1 MRKTT
6 KKHGPLVSSGREQGT
21 RDQIVKFLIVCE
33 GKKTEPNY
41 FKALIDECKSQNNGA
56 KIDKQRTIVSI
67 VAKIGAGAVGTGN
80 LVNKA
85 KKLKDEYKRKQ
96 QIHFDRVWLVFDKD
110 EFKDFNKAIADAKK
124 EGMNC
129 AWSNQAFELWY
140 VLHFQYLVTG
150 VDRKQY
156 IEMIEDKV
164 RKASKSNT
172 FKYKKNDVGFYQ
184 ILQEHGNEEQAIKRA
199 QRLRENMG
207 KKKNYATHNPRTEVD
222 LLVDELRHPEKAL
235 DKIEEAEKACEE

>member
-1 MRKTT
+1 MR
-6 KKHGPLVSSGREQGT
+6 GPLVSSGRRQGT
-21 RDQIVKFLIVCE
+21 RAQKVSFLIVCE
-33 GKKTEPNY
+33 GEKTEPNY
-41 FKALIDECKSQNNGA
+41 FRAFIERWSEVKEVNVKGCGCSTCQLIIE
-56 KIDKQRTIVSI
+56 
-67 VAKIGAGAVGTGN
+67 
-80 LVNKA
+80 A
-85 KKLKDEYKRKQ
+85 KKLREKLERERMVP
-96 QIHFDRVWLVFDKD
+96 FDRVWLVFDKD

-140 VLHFQYLVTG
+140 VLHFQYLDTG

-164 RKASKSNT
+164 RKASKSKT
-172 FKYKKNDVGFYQ
+172 FKYKKNDEGFYQ
-184 ILQEHGNEEQAIKRA
+184 ILQAHGEEEQAIKRA
-199 QRLRENMG
+199 RKLRENMG
-207 KKKNYATHNPRTEVD
+207 KKKNYAAHNPRTEVD

>member
-1 MRKTT
+1 MNKTT
-6 KKHGPLVSSGREQGT
+6 KKHGPLVSSERKQGT
-21 RDQIVKFLIVCE
+21 RDQKVKFLIVCE
-33 GKKTEPNY
+33 GEKTEPNY
-41 FKALIDECKSQNNGA
+41 FRAFIERWSEVKEIKVTGCGCSTCQLIIE
-56 KIDKQRTIVSI
+56 
-67 VAKIGAGAVGTGN
+67 
-80 LVNKA
+80 A
-85 KKLKDEYKRKQ
+85 KKLREKLERERMVP
-96 QIHFDRVWLVFDKD
+96 FDRVWLVFDKD
-110 EFKDFNKAIADAKK
+110 DFKDFNKAIADAKK

-140 VLHFQYLVTG
+140 VLHFQYLDTG

-164 RKASKSNT
+164 RKASKSKT
-172 FKYKKNDVGFYQ
+172 FKYKKNDEGFYQ
-184 ILQEHGNEEQAIKRA
+184 ILQAHGDEEQAIKRA
-199 QRLRENMG
+199 QKLRENMG

>member
-1 MRKTT
+1 MKKTIKSRKPIV
-6 KKHGPLVSSGREQGT
+6 GSGREQGT
-21 RDQIVKFLIVCE
+21 RAHIVKFLIVCE
-33 GKKTEPNY
+33 GEKTEPNY
-41 FKALIDECKSQNNGA
+41 FKAFTERWSEVKEVNVKGCGCSTCQLINE
-56 KIDKQRTIVSI
+56 
-67 VAKIGAGAVGTGN
+67 
-80 LVNKA
+80 A
-85 KKLKDEYKRKQ
+85 KKIQEKLEHERQ
-96 QIHFDRVWLVFDKD
+96 VPFDRVWLVFDKD

-140 VLHFQYLVTG
+140 VLHFQYLDTG

-156 IEMIEDKV
+156 IGMIEDKV
-164 RKASKSNT
+164 RKASKSKT

-184 ILQEHGNEEQAIKRA
+184 ILQEHGDEDFAFKNADK
-199 QRLRENMG
+199 LRNRHKG
-207 KKKNYATHNPRTEVD
+207 KSNYATHNPRTEVD

>member
-1 MRKTT
+1 MR
-6 KKHGPLVSSGREQGT
+6 GPLVSSGRRQGT
-21 RDQIVKFLIVCE
+21 RAQKVSFLIVCE
-33 GKKTEPNY
+33 GEKTEPNY
-41 FKALIDECKSQNNGA
+41 FRAFIERWSEVKEVNVKGCGCSTCQLIIE
-56 KIDKQRTIVSI
+56 
-67 VAKIGAGAVGTGN
+67 
-80 LVNKA
+80 A
-85 KKLKDEYKRKQ
+85 KKLREKLEHERMVP
-96 QIHFDRVWLVFDKD
+96 FDRVWLVFDKD

-140 VLHFQYLVTG
+140 VLHFQYLDTG

-164 RKASKSNT
+164 RKASKSKT
-172 FKYKKNDVGFYQ
+172 FKYKKNDEGFYQ
-184 ILQEHGNEEQAIKRA
+184 ILQAHGEEEQAIKRA
-199 QRLRENMG
+199 RKLRENMG
-207 KKKNYATHNPRTEVD
+207 KKKNYAAHNPRTEVD

>member
-1 MRKTT
+1 MKKTIKSRKPIV
-6 KKHGPLVSSGREQGT
+6 GSGREQGT
-21 RDQIVKFLIVCE
+21 RAHIVKFLIVCE
-33 GKKTEPNY
+33 GEKTEPNY
-41 FKALIDECKSQNNGA
+41 FRAFTERRSEVKEIKVAGCGCSTCQLIIE
-56 KIDKQRTIVSI
+56 
-67 VAKIGAGAVGTGN
+67 
-80 LVNKA
+80 A
-85 KKLKDEYKRKQ
+85 KKLREKLERERMVP
-96 QIHFDRVWLVFDKD
+96 FDRVWLVFDKD

-140 VLHFQYLVTG
+140 VLHFQYLDTG

-164 RKASKSNT
+164 RKASKSKT
-172 FKYKKNDVGFYQ
+172 FKYKKNDEGFYQ
-184 ILQEHGNEEQAIKRA
+184 ILQAHGEEEQAIKRA
-199 QRLRENMG
+199 RKLRENMG
-207 KKKNYATHNPRTEVD
+207 KKKNYAAHNPRTEVD

>member
-1 MRKTT
+1 MKKTIKSRKPIV
-6 KKHGPLVSSGREQGT
+6 GSGREQGT
-21 RDQIVKFLIVCE
+21 RAQIVKFLIVCE
-33 GKKTEPNY
+33 GEKTEPNY
-41 FKALIDECKSQNNGA
+41 FKAFTERWSEVKEVNVKGCGCSTCQLINE
-56 KIDKQRTIVSI
+56 
-67 VAKIGAGAVGTGN
+67 
-80 LVNKA
+80 A
-85 KKLKDEYKRKQ
+85 KKIQEKLEHERQ
-96 QIHFDRVWLVFDKD
+96 VPFDRVWLVFDKD

-164 RKASKSNT
+164 RKASKSKK
-172 FKYKKNDVGFYQ
+172 FKYEKNDVGFYQ
-184 ILQEHGNEEQAIKRA
+184 ILQEHGDEDFAFKNADK
-199 QRLRENMG
+199 LRNRHKG
-207 KKKNYATHNPRTEVD
+207 KSNYATHNPRTEVD

>member
-1 MRKTT
+1 MKKTT

-21 RDQIVKFLIVCE
+21 RGKIVRFLIVCE
-33 GKKTEPNY
+33 GEKTEPNY
-41 FKALIDECKSQNNGA
+41 FKAFTERWSEVKEIKVTGCGCSTCQLIIE
-56 KIDKQRTIVSI
+56 
-67 VAKIGAGAVGTGN
+67 
-80 LVNKA
+80 A
-85 KKLKDEYKRKQ
+85 KKLREKLERERMVP
-96 QIHFDRVWLVFDKD
+96 FDRVWLVFDKD
-110 EFKDFNKAIADAKK
+110 DFKDFNKAIADAKK

-140 VLHFQYLVTG
+140 VLHFQYLDTG

-164 RKASKSNT
+164 RKASKSKT

-184 ILQEHGNEEQAIKRA
+184 ILQAHGDEEQAIKRA
-199 QRLRENMG
+199 QKLRENMG

-235 DKIEEAEKACEE
+235 DKIEEAGKACEE

>member
-33 GKKTEPNY
+33 GEKTEPNY
-41 FKALIDECKSQNNGA
+41 FRAFTERWSEVKEIKVAGCGCSTCQLIIE
-56 KIDKQRTIVSI
+56 
-67 VAKIGAGAVGTGN
+67 
-80 LVNKA
+80 A
-85 KKLKDEYKRKQ
+85 KKLREKLERERMVP
-96 QIHFDRVWLVFDKD
+96 FDRVWLVFDKD

-140 VLHFQYLVTG
+140 VLHFQYLDTG

-164 RKASKSNT
+164 RKVLKSKT
-172 FKYKKNDVGFYQ
+172 FKYEKNDVGFYQ
-184 ILQEHGNEEQAIKRA
+184 ILQEHGDEDFAFKNADK
-199 QRLRENMG
+199 LRNRHKG
-207 KKKNYATHNPRTEVD
+207 KSNYATHNPRTEVD

-235 DKIEEAEKACEE
+235 DKIEKTRKACEE

>member
-6 KKHGPLVSSGREQGT
+6 KKHGPLVSSGRRQGT
-21 RDQIVKFLIVCE
+21 RDQIVRFLIVCE
-33 GKKTEPNY
+33 GEKTEPNY
-41 FKALIDECKSQNNGA
+41 FRAFTERWSEVKEIKVAGCGCSTCQLIIE
-56 KIDKQRTIVSI
+56 
-67 VAKIGAGAVGTGN
+67 
-80 LVNKA
+80 A
-85 KKLKDEYKRKQ
+85 KKLREKLERERMVP
-96 QIHFDRVWLVFDKD
+96 FDRVWLVFDKD

-140 VLHFQYLVTG
+140 VLHFQYLDTG

-164 RKASKSNT
+164 RKASKSKT
-172 FKYKKNDVGFYQ
+172 FKYKKNDEGFYQ
-184 ILQEHGNEEQAIKRA
+184 ILQAHGEEEQAIKRA
-199 QRLRENMG
+199 RKLRENMG
-207 KKKNYATHNPRTEVD
+207 KKKNYAAHNPRTEVD

-235 DKIEEAEKACEE
+235 DKIEKTRKAREE

>member
-1 MRKTT
+1 MR
-6 KKHGPLVSSGREQGT
+6 GPLVSSGRRQGT
-21 RDQIVKFLIVCE
+21 RAQKVSFLIVCE
-33 GKKTEPNY
+33 GEKTEPNY
-41 FKALIDECKSQNNGA
+41 FRAFIERWSEVKEVNVKGCGCSTCQLIIE
-56 KIDKQRTIVSI
+56 
-67 VAKIGAGAVGTGN
+67 
-80 LVNKA
+80 A
-85 KKLKDEYKRKQ
+85 KKLREKLERERMVP
-96 QIHFDRVWLVFDKD
+96 FDRVWLVFDKD

-140 VLHFQYLVTG
+140 VLHFQYLDTG

-164 RKASKSNT
+164 KKASKSKT
-172 FKYKKNDVGFYQ
+172 FKYKKNDEDFYQ
-184 ILQEHGNEEQAIKRA
+184 ILQAHGDEEQAIKRA
-199 QRLRENMG
+199 QKLRENMG

-235 DKIEEAEKACEE
+235 DKIGEAEKVCEE

>member
-1 MRKTT
+1 M
-6 KKHGPLVSSGREQGT
+6 
-21 RDQIVKFLIVCE
+21 CE
-33 GKKTEPNY
+33 GEKTEPNY
-41 FKALIDECKSQNNGA
+41 FRAFIERWSEVKEIKVTGCGCSTCQLIIE
-56 KIDKQRTIVSI
+56 
-67 VAKIGAGAVGTGN
+67 
-80 LVNKA
+80 A
-85 KKLKDEYKRKQ
+85 KKLREKLERERMVP
-96 QIHFDRVWLVFDKD
+96 FDRVWLVFDKD

-140 VLHFQYLVTG
+140 VLHFQYLDTG

-164 RKASKSNT
+164 RKASKSKT
-172 FKYKKNDVGFYQ
+172 FKYKKNDEGFYQ
-184 ILQEHGNEEQAIKRA
+184 ILQEHGEEEQAIKRA
-199 QRLRENMG
+199 QKLRENMG
-207 KKKNYATHNPRTEVD
+207 EKKNYATHNPRTEVD

>member
-1 MRKTT
+1 MKKTIKSRK
-6 KKHGPLVSSGREQGT
+6 PLVGSGREEGT
-21 RDQIVKFLIVCE
+21 RGKIVRFLIVCE
-33 GKKTEPNY
+33 GEKTEPNY
-41 FKALIDECKSQNNGA
+41 FKAFTERWSEVKEVNVKGCGCSTCQLINE
-56 KIDKQRTIVSI
+56 
-67 VAKIGAGAVGTGN
+67 
-80 LVNKA
+80 A
-85 KKLKDEYKRKQ
+85 KKIQEKLEHERQ
-96 QIHFDRVWLVFDKD
+96 VSFDRVWLVFDKD
-110 EFKDFNKAIADAKK
+110 EFKDFNKAIEDAKK

-140 VLHFQYLVTG
+140 VLHFQYLDTG

-164 RKASKSNT
+164 RKASKSKT

-184 ILQEHGNEEQAIKRA
+184 ILQAHGDEEQAIKRA
-199 QRLRENMG
+199 QKLRENMG

-235 DKIEEAEKACEE
+235 DKIEEAGKACEE

>member
-1 MRKTT
+1 MNKTT
-6 KKHGPLVSSGREQGT
+6 KKRGPLVSSGRRQGT
-21 RDQIVKFLIVCE
+21 RAQKVSFLIVCE
-33 GKKTEPNY
+33 GEKTEPNY
-41 FKALIDECKSQNNGA
+41 FRAFIERWSEVKEIKVTGCGCSTCQLIIE
-56 KIDKQRTIVSI
+56 
-67 VAKIGAGAVGTGN
+67 
-80 LVNKA
+80 A
-85 KKLKDEYKRKQ
+85 KKLREKLERERMVP
-96 QIHFDRVWLVFDKD
+96 FDRVWLVFDKD

-140 VLHFQYLVTG
+140 VLHFQYLDTG

-156 IEMIEDKV
+156 IGMIEDKV
-164 RKASKSNT
+164 RKASKSKT

-184 ILQEHGNEEQAIKRA
+184 ILQEHGDEEQAIKRA
-199 QRLRENMG
+199 QKLRKIRGE
-207 KKKNYATHNPRTEVD
+207 KKNYATHNPRTEVD

>member
-1 MRKTT
+1 MGKTIKSRK
-6 KKHGPLVSSGREQGT
+6 PLVGSGREEGT
-21 RDQIVKFLIVCE
+21 RGKIVRFLIVCE
-33 GKKTEPNY
+33 GEKTEPNY
-41 FKALIDECKSQNNGA
+41 FKAFIDNRRSEVKEVNVKGCGCSTCQLINE
-56 KIDKQRTIVSI
+56 
-67 VAKIGAGAVGTGN
+67 
-80 LVNKA
+80 A
-85 KKLKDEYKRKQ
+85 KKIREKLEHERPVS
-96 QIHFDRVWLVFDKD
+96 FDRVWLVFDKD

-164 RKASKSNT
+164 RKASKSKK
-172 FKYKKNDVGFYQ
+172 FKYKKNDKDFYQ
-184 ILQEHGNEEQAIKRA
+184 ILQEHGDEEQAIKRA
-199 QRLRENMG
+199 QRLRGIRGEE
-207 KKKNYATHNPRTEVD
+207 KNYAAHNPRTEVD

-235 DKIEEAEKACEE
+235 

>member
-1 MRKTT
+1 MKKTT

-21 RDQIVKFLIVCE
+21 RGKIVRFLIVCE
-33 GKKTEPNY
+33 GEKTEPNY
-41 FKALIDECKSQNNGA
+41 FKAFTERWSEVKEIKVTGCGCSTCQLIIE
-56 KIDKQRTIVSI
+56 
-67 VAKIGAGAVGTGN
+67 
-80 LVNKA
+80 A
-85 KKLKDEYKRKQ
+85 KKLREKLERERMVP
-96 QIHFDRVWLVFDKD
+96 FDRVWLVFDKD
-110 EFKDFNKAIADAKK
+110 DFKDFNKAIADAKK

-140 VLHFQYLVTG
+140 VLHFQYLDTG

-164 RKASKSNT
+164 RKASKSKT

-184 ILQEHGNEEQAIKRA
+184 ILQAHGDEEQAIKRA
-199 QRLRENMG
+199 QKLREIRG
-207 KKKNYATHNPRTEVD
+207 EKKNYATHNPRTEVD

-235 DKIEEAEKACEE
+235 DKIEKTRKAREE